1 MEAEASEL
9 LAPLNVRL
17 GDTLGSAWPRKSMH
31 PLPRR
36 SLPPDTEGRRGQRGE
51 GVGDVRLLH
60 YVFLSP
66 LTLALFHLALLLSL
80 QIPSTLISIFLL
92 FLIESY
98 SLELIPRARAKGKL
112 YHFARRVRNR
122 RRVVKFVKRTIV
134 GRFHWLSRS
143 EKSISRPLLG
153 SRYAPLSKQLT
164 SSLTGPATLH
174 RGRSSSTTV

>member
-36 SLPPDTEGRRGQRGE
+36 SLPPDTKGRRGQRGE

-112 YHFARRVRNR
+112 YQF
-122 RRVVKFVKRTIV
+122 
-134 GRFHWLSRS
+134 
-143 EKSISRPLLG
+143 LLEG
-153 SRYAPLSKQLT
+153 YAIGGEL
-164 SSLTGPATLH
+164 
-174 RGRSSSTTV
+174 